1 MAGLYLY
8 LDVHQN
14 VHSRPVNETSSARF
28 GKKRF
33 PPEAGMKE

>member
-8 LDVHQN
+8 LDVHEN
-14 VHSRPVNETSSARF
+14 GYPSHSNETSSARF